1 MKEIRSPLIT
11 TGAKRV
17 ACLMRTKMHDATWPT
32 NYVLI
37 VIQERGWCI
46 MPDVIFKMEL
56 GGQLLL
62 YQGLH
67 VFLSFILILWWIF

>member
-32 NYVLI
+32 KLCSYCYSGTWLVYHA
-37 VIQERGWCI
+37 GC
-46 MPDVIFKMEL
+46 DFKTEL
-56 GGQLLL
+56 GGPLLL